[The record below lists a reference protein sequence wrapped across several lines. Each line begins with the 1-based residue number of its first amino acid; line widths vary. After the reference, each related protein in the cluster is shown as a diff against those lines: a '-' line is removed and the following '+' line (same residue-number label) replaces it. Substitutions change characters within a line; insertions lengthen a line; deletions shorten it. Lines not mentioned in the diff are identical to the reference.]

1 MMEYVAI
8 ELYRQA
14 QEAGKPFTATIL
26 DLTIPGGVGGREA
39 IQHLKALDQ
48 NVVALVSSGYSND
61 PVIATPEQFGF
72 KGMVAKPYNLSD
84 LGKALDRALGNDNQT
99 TTSPS

>member
-1 MMEYVAI
+1 
-8 ELYRQA
+8 
-14 QEAGKPFTATIL
+14 
-26 DLTIPGGVGGREA
+26 
-39 IQHLKALDQ
+39 
-48 NVVALVSSGYSND
+48 
-61 PVIATPEQFGF
+61 VIATPEKFGF